1 MTKIVPQVAVVDFH
15 HARGPEVEFW
25 LSQTGERWNAENDWN
40 LLPFMALSDG
50 AHTAIE
56 DFSYFTLLWKDT
68 KSATATS
75 LFGISCTR
83 QISAEKLK
91 HKAPDVTR
99 STVQKAVVVLTT
111 EPQHFRQSRE
121 SLSAVTNVW
130 FAQEDFSDIT
140 VLQEYQGSL
149 SHGLLNDDSA
159 DPYFGLSLREMV
171 HEFKHQTLVLLKCL
185 LLQRKMLFFGSRCE
199 RLCMMQ
205 FALVSLV
212 PGLLQCLQDSAG
224 PDLDAQARSTQ
235 KAASLKTSERSS
247 LLAYMGLPLQVFG
260 KGAFFGPY
268 TPLQQLDI
276 LAAYDTKSYIV
287 GSTNS
292 LLLQQKDK
300 YSDLLVNLDEI
311 DSITITSPSLRTA
324 LALSAADRRWI
335 DFLTQT
341 VNDTWDP
348 QNPSRPTTMGY
359 AGSEE
364 FIRLQFEEYLLA
376 LLSST
381 AYQIHSESELL
392 PSQPQSQASRRTSN
406 SGTDTPTSTPLPDI
420 TDFNPDFISTWRQT
434 NNFTLWTH
442 LTSNNRIFDII
453 TPSHPTA
460 GGLSVEDIQRRL
472 TQQVAE
478 LHLDDRVREGRE
490 VLNKYTTAGRERV
503 GKLWADLEAMRQA
516 RREAVLSRSAGP
528 AAVPENKD
536 GAHDTLPVMAGTSAN
551 TSTSTSAAA
560 PASTWAA
567 TAASLRERAAKVQVQ
582 KPDTAQM
589 QAVARENAVKAGAY
603 LSSWGSWA
611 RDRGKEWSE
620 KRSAGS
626 NEGSATGQPVPGAV
640 DRETGDAIERKEAT
654 R

>member
-1 MTKIVPQVAVVDFH
+1 
-15 HARGPEVEFW
+15 
-25 LSQTGERWNAENDWN
+25 
-40 LLPFMALSDG
+40 LPFMALSDG
-50 AHTAIE
+50 AHTAVE

-68 KSATATS
+68 ESAPVTS
-75 LFGISCTR
+75 LFGISCAR

-91 HKAPDVTR
+91 HKSQDVTR

-140 VLQEYQGSL
+140 VLQEYQESL

-159 DPYFGLSLREMV
+159 DPYFGISLREMV

-205 FALVSLV
+205 FALISLI

-235 KAASLKTSERSS
+235 KATSLKTSERSS

-260 KGAFFGPY
+260 SGAFFGPY

-276 LAAYDTKSYIV
+276 LAAYNTKSYVV

-292 LLLQQKDK
+292 LLLQQRDK
-300 YSDLLVNLDEI
+300 YSDLLVNLDET
-311 DSITITSPSLRTA
+311 DSITVTSPSLRTA
-324 LALSAADRRWI
+324 LALSPADRRWI

-341 VNDTWDP
+341 VNETWDP
-348 QNPSRPTTMGY
+348 AHPSRPTTMGY

-381 AYQIHSESELL
+381 AYQIHMECELQA
-392 PSQPQSQASRRTSN
+392 STIQSQSRQQPSS
-406 SGTDTPTSTPLPDI
+406 SGTSTPTLVPPPSPA
-420 TDFNPDFISTWRQT
+420 DFNPDFLSTWRT
-434 NNFTLWTH
+434 TSNFALWST
-442 LTSNNRIFDII
+442 LTSHNRIFDII
-453 TPSHPTA
+453 PPNHPTA

-472 TQQVAE
+472 TQQVSD
-478 LHLDDRVREGRE
+478 LHLDERVREGRE
-490 VLNKYTTAGRERV
+490 VLNKYTAAGRERV
-503 GKLWADLEAMRQA
+503 GKLWAELEARRA
-516 RREAVLSRSAGP
+516 RREASLSSRERSHTP
-528 AAVPENKD
+528 VPENKN
-536 GAHDTLPVMAGTSAN
+536 GAHDTLPVMGATD
-551 TSTSTSAAA
+551 TSTPTTSSLDSQPQPASSSTTTTWSAAA
-560 PASTWAA
+560 A
-567 TAASLRERAAKVQVQ
+567 TLRSRAANVQ
-582 KPDTAQM
+582 KPDTAALQS
-589 QAVARENAVKAGAY
+589 AARENAAKAGAY

-611 RDRGKEWSE
+611 KDKGKEWNE
-620 KRSAGS
+620 QRRSSGNS
-626 NEGSATGQPVPGAV
+626 GEGGEIATGGGRQSGDGDGNGSEV
-640 DRETGDAIERKEAT
+640 DRKGNIAS
-654 R
+654 

>member
-1 MTKIVPQVAVVDFH
+1 
-15 HARGPEVEFW
+15 
-25 LSQTGERWNAENDWN
+25 
-40 LLPFMALSDG
+40 MALSDG
-50 AHTAIE
+50 AHTAVE

-68 KSATATS
+68 ESAPATS
-75 LFGISCTR
+75 LFGISCAR

-91 HKAPDVTR
+91 HKSQDVTR

-140 VLQEYQGSL
+140 VLQEYQESL

-159 DPYFGLSLREMV
+159 DPYFGISLREMV

-205 FALVSLV
+205 FALISLI

-235 KAASLKTSERSS
+235 KATSLKTSERSS

-260 KGAFFGPY
+260 SGAFFGPY

-276 LAAYDTKSYIV
+276 LAAYNTKSYVV

-292 LLLQQKDK
+292 LLLQQRDK
-300 YSDLLVNLDEI
+300 YSDLLVNLDET
-311 DSITITSPSLRTA
+311 DSITVTSPSLRTA
-324 LALSAADRRWI
+324 LALSPADRRWI

-341 VNDTWDP
+341 VNETWDP
-348 QNPSRPTTMGY
+348 AHPSRPTTMGY

-381 AYQIHSESELL
+381 AYQIHMECELQA
-392 PSQPQSQASRRTSN
+392 STIQSQSRQQPSS
-406 SGTDTPTSTPLPDI
+406 SGTSTPTLVPPPSPA
-420 TDFNPDFISTWRQT
+420 DFNPDFLSTWRT
-434 NNFTLWTH
+434 TSNFALWST
-442 LTSNNRIFDII
+442 LTSHNRIFDII
-453 TPSHPTA
+453 PPNHPTA

-472 TQQVAE
+472 TQQVSD
-478 LHLDDRVREGRE
+478 LHLDERVREGRE
-490 VLNKYTTAGRERV
+490 VLNKYTAAGRERV
-503 GKLWADLEAMRQA
+503 GKLWAELEARRA
-516 RREAVLSRSAGP
+516 RREASLSSRERSHTP
-528 AAVPENKD
+528 VPENKN
-536 GAHDTLPVMAGTSAN
+536 GAHDTLPVTGATD
-551 TSTSTSAAA
+551 TSTPTTSSLDSQPQPASSSTTTTWSAAA
-560 PASTWAA
+560 A
-567 TAASLRERAAKVQVQ
+567 TLRSRAANVQ
-582 KPDTAQM
+582 KPDTAALQS
-589 QAVARENAVKAGAY
+589 AARENAAKAGAY

-611 RDRGKEWSE
+611 KDKGKEWNE
-620 KRSAGS
+620 QRRSSGNS
-626 NEGSATGQPVPGAV
+626 GEGGEIATGGGRQSGDGDGNGSEV
-640 DRETGDAIERKEAT
+640 DRKGNIAS
-654 R
+654 

>member
-1 MTKIVPQVAVVDFH
+1 
-15 HARGPEVEFW
+15 
-25 LSQTGERWNAENDWN
+25 
-40 LLPFMALSDG
+40 MALSDG
-50 AHTAIE
+50 AHTAVE
-56 DFSYFTLLWKDT
+56 DFSYFTLFWKDT
-68 KSATATS
+68 ESAPPTS

-91 HKAPDVTR
+91 HKSQDVTR

-130 FAQEDFSDIT
+130 FAQEDFSDTT
-140 VLQEYQGSL
+140 VLQEYQESL
-149 SHGLLNDDSA
+149 SRGLLNDDSA

-205 FALVSLV
+205 FALISLV

-235 KAASLKTSERSS
+235 KATSLKTSERSS

-260 KGAFFGPY
+260 SGAFFGPY

-276 LAAYDTKSYIV
+276 LAAYDTKSYVV

-300 YSDLLVNLDEI
+300 YSDVLVNLDET
-311 DSITITSPSLRTA
+311 DSSITITSPSLRTA
-324 LALSAADRRWI
+324 LALSPADRRWI

-341 VNDTWDP
+341 VNETWDP
-348 QNPSRPTTMGY
+348 AHPSRPTTMGY

-381 AYQIHSESELL
+381 AYQIHAESELQ
-392 PSQPQSQASRRTSN
+392 PSTIQSQSRQPASS
-406 SGTDTPTSTPLPDI
+406 SGTSTPTLVP
-420 TDFNPDFISTWRQT
+420 TTSPADFNLDFLSTWRT
-434 NNFTLWTH
+434 TANFALWST
-442 LTSNNRIFDII
+442 LTSHNRIFDII
-453 TPSHPTA
+453 PPNHPTA

-472 TQQVAE
+472 TQQVSD
-478 LHLDDRVREGRE
+478 LHLDERVREGRE
-490 VLNKYTTAGRERV
+490 VLNKYTAAGRERV
-503 GKLWADLEAMRQA
+503 GKLWAELEARRA
-516 RREAVLSRSAGP
+516 RREASLSSRERSHTP
-528 AAVPENKD
+528 APENKN
-536 GAHDTLPVMAGTSAN
+536 GAHDTLPVMATTDTSLPTTSQPESQPGAASPSSTTTTATTN
-551 TSTSTSAAA
+551 TWSAA
-560 PASTWAA
+560 
-567 TAASLRERAAKVQVQ
+567 AASLRSRAANVQ
-582 KPDTAQM
+582 KPDTAALQS
-589 QAVARENAVKAGAY
+589 AARENASKASAY

-611 RDRGKEWSE
+611 KDKGKEWNEQRRSSGNTGEGGGTASSGGSKSGDGEGDGSE
-620 KRSAGS
+620 SG
-626 NEGSATGQPVPGAV
+626 
-640 DRETGDAIERKEAT
+640 RKGNMAS
-654 R
+654 

>member
-1 MTKIVPQVAVVDFH
+1 
-15 HARGPEVEFW
+15 
-25 LSQTGERWNAENDWN
+25 
-40 LLPFMALSDG
+40 MALSDG
-50 AHTAIE
+50 AHTAVE

-68 KSATATS
+68 ESAPATS
-75 LFGISCTR
+75 LFGISCAR

-91 HKAPDVTR
+91 HKSQDVTR

-140 VLQEYQGSL
+140 VLQEYQESL

-159 DPYFGLSLREMV
+159 DPYFGISLREMV

-205 FALVSLV
+205 FALISLI

-235 KAASLKTSERSS
+235 KATSLKTSERSS

-260 KGAFFGPY
+260 SGAFFGPY

-276 LAAYDTKSYIV
+276 LAAYNTKSYVV

-292 LLLQQKDK
+292 LLLQQRDK
-300 YSDLLVNLDEI
+300 YSDLLVNLDET
-311 DSITITSPSLRTA
+311 DSITVTSPSLRTA
-324 LALSAADRRWI
+324 LALSPADRRWI

-341 VNDTWDP
+341 VNETWDP
-348 QNPSRPTTMGY
+348 AHPSRPTTMGY

-381 AYQIHSESELL
+381 AYQIHMECELQA
-392 PSQPQSQASRRTSN
+392 STIQSQSRQQPSS
-406 SGTDTPTSTPLPDI
+406 SGTSTPTLVPPPSPA
-420 TDFNPDFISTWRQT
+420 DFNPDFLSTWRT
-434 NNFTLWTH
+434 TSNFALWST
-442 LTSNNRIFDII
+442 LTSHNHIFDII
-453 TPSHPTA
+453 PPNHPTA

-472 TQQVAE
+472 TQQVSD
-478 LHLDDRVREGRE
+478 LHLDERVREGRE
-490 VLNKYTTAGRERV
+490 VLNKYTAAGRERV
-503 GKLWADLEAMRQA
+503 GKLWAELEARRA
-516 RREAVLSRSAGP
+516 RREASLSSRERSHTP
-528 AAVPENKD
+528 VPENKN
-536 GAHDTLPVMAGTSAN
+536 GAHDTLPVMGATE
-551 TSTSTSAAA
+551 TSTPTTSSLDSQPQPASSSTTTTWSAAA
-560 PASTWAA
+560 A
-567 TAASLRERAAKVQVQ
+567 TLRSRAANVQ
-582 KPDTAQM
+582 KPDTAALQS
-589 QAVARENAVKAGAY
+589 AARENAAKAGAY

-611 RDRGKEWSE
+611 KDKGKEWNE
-620 KRSAGS
+620 QRRSSS
-626 NEGSATGQPVPGAV
+626 NSGEGGEIATGGGRQSGDGDGNGSES
-640 DRETGDAIERKEAT
+640 DRKGNMAS
-654 R
+654 